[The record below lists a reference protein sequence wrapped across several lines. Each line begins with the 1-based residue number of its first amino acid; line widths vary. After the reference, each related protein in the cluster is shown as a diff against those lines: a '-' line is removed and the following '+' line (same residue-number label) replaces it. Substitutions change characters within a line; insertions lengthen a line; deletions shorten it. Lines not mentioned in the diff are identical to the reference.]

1 MQNMTP
7 QQLAQKW
14 LDENALILDTET
26 TGLGAGAEIVEI
38 SIIDSTGKVLIDELV
53 CPSKLIPAEATAI
66 HGITNDDVR
75 DARTWREIC
84 GEVDA
89 IISGRTVVIY
99 NVEYDVRL
107 LMQTAQI
114 AGVEYA
120 FDDGHPVFQCAMLA
134 YAEFYGQKSER
145 GGYKWQK
152 LTAAAE
158 QQGVIIEGT
167 PHRALSD
174 CLTTIGVIKAM
185 AAEGKATVTLSAQS
199 AVDTLRQLFT
209 ADTDAITALVDHRV
223 ECSEY
228 FAGLTTATVGK
239 RADGAY
245 VVGLIGI
252 INALIFPEVIAA
264 EYDGNELIG
273 FSVADISAEGALYE
287 QIRP

>member
-26 TGLGAGAEIVEI
+26 TGLEAGAEIVEI

-120 FDDGHPVFQCAMLA
+120 FDDGHPIFQCAMLA
-134 YAEFYGQKSER
+134 YAEFYGQCDRKR
-145 GGYKWQK
+145 DGYKWQK
-152 LTAAAE
+152 LTEAAK
-158 QQGVIIEGT
+158 QQGIIIRGNS
-167 PHRALSD
+167 HRALTD
-174 CLTTIGVIKAM
+174 CVTTLDLIKVM
-185 AAEGKATVTLSAQS
+185 AAGHFRSKSPTFLKAEKVAHIITQLLYVDEDVVSAFLATQEAREAIGK
-199 AVDTLRQLFT
+199 
-209 ADTDAITALVDHRV
+209 LVYPEV
-223 ECSEY
+223 LLAY
-228 FAGLTTATVGK
+228 FANN
-239 RADGAY
+239 R
-245 VVGLIGI
+245 IERI
-252 INALIFPEVIAA
+252 
-264 EYDGNELIG
+264 
-273 FSVADISAEGALYE
+273 SVAFNNPYSVLKKDDGGA
-287 QIRP
+287 Q